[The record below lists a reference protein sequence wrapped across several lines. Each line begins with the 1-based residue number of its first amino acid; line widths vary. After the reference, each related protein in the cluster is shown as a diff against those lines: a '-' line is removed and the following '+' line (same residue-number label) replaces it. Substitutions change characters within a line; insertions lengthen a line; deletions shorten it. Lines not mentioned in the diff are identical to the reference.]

1 MTLPFISKKQMQFI
15 FIKLNKMKSKIIIIL
30 FSTALLSCKAQENIN
45 FEIIEV
51 RKDISK
57 ASLRK
62 FAFFE
67 CLNKSTN
74 DSLKTKIND
83 SSGDNLYYNLYGF
96 DPLSNPAQRIFID
109 SLSTFAETWGKQP
122 YPNIDQP
129 NTKMHITNCLNMYES
144 YELEKL
150 IEGIFNNSVD
160 EEIIRNNDISDLKDE
175 SSIGQYKYYKMHIK
189 KE

>member
-1 MTLPFISKKQMQFI
+1 MILPFISKKQMQSI
-15 FIKLNKMKSKIIIIL
+15 FIKPNKMKNKIITML
-30 FSTALLSCKAQENIN
+30 FSLVLLNCKAQENIN
-45 FEIIEV
+45 SEIIEV
-51 RKDISK
+51 RKEISK

-96 DPLSNPAQRIFID
+96 DPLSNPEQRVFID

-122 YPNIDQP
+122 YPNIDHP